1 MVEDDVVVDDLYDGY
16 ELTFTN
22 DNTIEV
28 YCTRC
33 EKDVGSM
40 NSEIVRKIEES
51 PLLAKIV
58 ELHKEVGV
66 E

>member
-1 MVEDDVVVDDLYDGY
+1 MDEDDVIVDDLYDGY

-22 DNTIEV
+22 DSTIEV

-33 EKDVGSM
+33 EKDIGSM
-40 NSEIVRKIEES
+40 DSEIVREIEES
-51 PLLAKIV
+51 PLLGQIV
-58 ELHKEVGV
+58 ELHKEAGV